1 VALLPLGEEDIPPI
15 KNLMEKYSDLPM
27 DLADAAL
34 VRVAE
39 REGLRRVLTLD
50 QRDFSVYRLPRKGR
64 FILLPLP
71 GPARR

>member
-39 REGLRRVLTLD
+39 REGLRRVLTLN

-71 GPARR
+71 GTARR

>member
-71 GPARR
+71 GTARR